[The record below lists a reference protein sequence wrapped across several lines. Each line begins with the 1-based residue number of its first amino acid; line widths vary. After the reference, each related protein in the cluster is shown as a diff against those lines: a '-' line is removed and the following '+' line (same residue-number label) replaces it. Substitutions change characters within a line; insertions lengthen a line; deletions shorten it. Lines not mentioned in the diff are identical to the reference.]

1 MLQLFDDKTV
11 SLSYFV
17 LLHCSAQLA
26 RSCSDCGV
34 VYRDRSVVTII
45 LANGISWSR
54 RWALCRTRVII
65 RSLIGYCNSPAVSI
79 FGTPF
84 IPELTRKY
92 FNKIYTLWIRIFY
105 IRPPLKE
112 SKGVC
117 KCIPLDTPFYYK
129 YTSMTKIFESSSSKQ
144 KGHFTCSNHMQQLSW
159 NLYSN
164 SVWLLL
170 TLYSANTTY
179 IVTF

>member
-1 MLQLFDDKTV
+1 MNILQNCYNYLMTKQYRWAT
-11 SLSYFV
+11 

-34 VYRDRSVVTII
+34 VYRDRSVITII

-79 FGTPF
+79 FSTPF

-92 FNKIYTLWIRIFY
+92 FNKINTLWIRIFY
-105 IRPPLKE
+105 TMLVWCWASVADCKPALKNL
-112 SKGVC
+112 SRTYSVC
-117 KCIPLDTPFYYK
+117 WDYK
-129 YTSMTKIFESSSSKQ
+129 LNI
-144 KGHFTCSNHMQQLSW
+144 TCHKY
-159 NLYSN
+159 NLIIT
-164 SVWLLL
+164 V
-170 TLYSANTTY
+170 
-179 IVTF
+179 I